1 MAVIVVDGKAYNAML
16 GPVPV
21 VFGDYLQT
29 SLGLLLVDG
38 VVYFSGN
45 KVLDCARASE
55 ESVTWANG
63 LLVATGAMR
72 VIELTEIDPS
82 QSNQSSL

>member
-1 MAVIVVDGKAYNAML
+1 MAVIVVDSKVYRAMC
-16 GPVPV
+16 GPV

-38 VVYFSGN
+38 VVHFGGY

-55 ESVTWANG
+55 ESVEWASG
-63 LLVATGAMR
+63 LSGLMGAMKA
-72 VIELTEIDPS
+72 IELTEIVPAASS
-82 QSNQSSL
+82 QSG

>member
-1 MAVIVVDGKAYNAML
+1 VVDGKAYDAMV

-38 VVYFSGN
+38 VVYFGGD
-45 KVLDCARASE
+45 KVLDCVRASE
-55 ESVTWANG
+55 ESIAWVSG
-63 LLVATGAMR
+63 LSAATGVMR

-82 QSNQSSL
+82 QSG

>member
-1 MAVIVVDGKAYNAML
+1 MAVIMVDGTAYRAMC
-16 GPVPV
+16 GPV

-38 VVYFSGN
+38 VVHFGGH

-55 ESVTWANG
+55 ESTAWASG
-63 LLVATGAMR
+63 LSGLMGGMR
-72 VIELTEIDPS
+72 VIELAEIVPAASS
-82 QSNQSSL
+82 QSG